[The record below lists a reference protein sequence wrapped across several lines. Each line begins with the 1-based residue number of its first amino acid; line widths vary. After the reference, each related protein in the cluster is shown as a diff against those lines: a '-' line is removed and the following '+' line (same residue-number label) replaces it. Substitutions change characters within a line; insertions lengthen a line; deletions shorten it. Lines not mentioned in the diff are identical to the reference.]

1 MTGSG
6 KKNEAAAGRAPTA
19 GPERPSEAVTRDL
32 SPPRRA
38 LSRVASPPVALALAA
53 VAGAR
58 RGKAVH
64 PDGVVHEA
72 TLVVSGSDAAP
83 HGARLFAE
91 PGEHL
96 AIVRFSRSIGL
107 PRPLP
112 DLLGLSIRLP
122 DVYGAGRH
130 QDLLLVSS
138 ADLPIVHHVF
148 LPSGDVQARPY
159 TSSLPYRAG
168 GATFLVGALPH
179 PESPRPEGR
188 DEFDRLDKAAALG
201 LRLRIAVSP
210 VMGRFRPVAELRV
223 GARLPRS
230 VDALRFHPGNSG
242 GGMNP
247 IGVLNAMRDL
257 SYPLSQA
264 AWRRT
269 RGGAARQQ
277 EEADRELARRSGAKS
292 YGQS

>member
-1 MTGSG
+1 VVGPGSG
-6 KKNEAAAGRAPTA
+6 LAAAAAEDEDLRNLSTVGRALA
-19 GPERPSEAVTRDL
+19 
-32 SPPRRA
+32 
-38 LSRVASPPVALALAA
+38 RVAGPPVALALGA
-53 VAGAR
+53 VAAAR

-64 PDGVVHEA
+64 PDGVVHEG
-72 TLVVSGSDAAP
+72 TLVVPGDARAP
-83 HGARLFAE
+83 RGARLFAE
-91 PGEHL
+91 AGEHL
-96 AIVRFSRSIGL
+96 AVIRFSRSIGL

-122 DVYGAGRH
+122 DVYGPGRP

-148 LPSGDVQARPY
+148 LPSDDVQARPY

-168 GATFLVGALPH
+168 EETFLVGALPH
-179 PESPRPEGR
+179 PDSPRPEGR
-188 DEFDRLDKAAALG
+188 DEFDRLAKAAALG

-242 GGMNP
+242 GGMHP
-247 IGVLNAMRDL
+247 VGALNAMRDL

-277 EEADRELARRSGAKS
+277 EEADRELARRSGEQS
-292 YGQS
+292 YRQS

>member
-1 MTGSG
+1 
-6 KKNEAAAGRAPTA
+6 
-19 GPERPSEAVTRDL
+19 
-32 SPPRRA
+32 
-38 LSRVASPPVALALAA
+38 VALALAA
-53 VAGAR
+53 VAAAR

-72 TLVVSGSDAAP
+72 TLVVPGSAAAP
-83 HGARLFAE
+83 RAARLFAE

-96 AIVRFSRSIGL
+96 AIVRVSRSVGL

-112 DLLGLSIRLP
+112 DLLGLSIRVP
-122 DVYGAGRH
+122 DVYGHGRH

-138 ADLPIVHHVF
+138 ADLPILHHVF
-148 LPSGDVQARPY
+148 LPSDDVQARPY

-168 GATFLVGALPH
+168 RETFLVGALPD
-179 PESPRPEGR
+179 PESPRPEGH
-188 DEFDRLDKAAALG
+188 DEFDRLAKAVALG
-201 LRLRIAVSP
+201 LRLRIAVSS
-210 VMGRFRPVAELRV
+210 VMGRFHPVAELRV

-242 GGMNP
+242 GGMHP
-247 IGVLNAMRDL
+247 VGVLNAMRDL

-269 RGGAARQQ
+269 RVGAAGRQ
-277 EEADRELARRSGAKS
+277 EEADRELARRSSEKVTVSHNAAASDGDVASKS
-292 YGQS
+292 GERQTGGRSHSGRGGR